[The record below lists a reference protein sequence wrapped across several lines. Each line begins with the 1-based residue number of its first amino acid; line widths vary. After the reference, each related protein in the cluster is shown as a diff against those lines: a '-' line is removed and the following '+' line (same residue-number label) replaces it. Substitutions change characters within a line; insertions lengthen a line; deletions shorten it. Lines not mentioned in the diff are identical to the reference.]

1 MKVGVSVYFCTPKVK
16 CLCMILS
23 AQFGMSC
30 FVAVTLHTKAV
41 VSMSKFLLFQFVT
54 GMIHLVREILHSVC
68 LGIES
73 YCSWLFCIAISSP
86 AQTELYSKMTLMTF
100 QDGDDESAD
109 LKRRPEGRASTTKR
123 TRAAEV
129 HNLSERV
136 GFNL

>member
-16 CLCMILS
+16 CLCMVLS

-30 FVAVTLHTKAV
+30 FVAVTLHTKAI
-41 VSMSKFLLFQFVT
+41 VSMSKTLLLQFVT

-73 YCSWLFCIAISSP
+73 YCSWLCCITISNP

-100 QDGDDESAD
+100 QDGDDDESAD
-109 LKRRPEGRASTTKR
+109 LKRRPQS
-123 TRAAEV
+123 
-129 HNLSERV
+129 
-136 GFNL
+136 F

>member
-1 MKVGVSVYFCTPKVK
+1 
-16 CLCMILS
+16 MILS